1 MSYQVSP
8 GIEVNEIDNTST
20 VSGLNSTAAA
30 HVGLFNW
37 GPVLQPTTVT
47 SELNLK
53 ELFWKPTD
61 SNAQSW
67 FTAANFLA
75 YSNNLINIRAD
86 AAAQYTSVKT
96 PSVDLTGTVHFVAGS
111 TAVFGFNGTQF
122 STLTVGQNLID
133 ASYNVI
139 GTVAA
144 VTDNTHLTLAAAPT
158 TSSIDSLTGIVTAST
173 GSAAVVG
180 TGTLFTTELAVG
192 NIVTKLSASS
202 AGYDILGTV
211 LSIADDTHIT
221 LAANSAVAAAGVAFG
236 IASTLT
242 GTLTSTTSS
251 TSVVGV
257 GTNFTE
263 VLAIGDIL
271 TTPAR
276 VIIGTIASITDNT
289 NLSLAAN
296 GAIAVSASK
305 FATEVKT
312 FKDNRIK
319 INNYDDYES
328 NYINGGLNIG
338 EFAARYPGKLGNSIQ
353 VVVVDSNTFQ
363 YQSRTGT
370 VTSTTSSK
378 TLTGV
383 GTSFLSTLKVGEV
396 IHKADST
403 HTVIGTVASIETDTS
418 LTLVNFGKVAVSGVA
433 FEVSIASSYTGQFTS
448 APATSSF
455 AKSKGVLNAK
465 DEIHIL
471 VIDKDGAFTGVKGAT
486 LEKYSFLSK
495 ASDAKY
501 DDGSSSYYKTVI
513 NSASAYVYWLDIPSA
528 VSGTGI
534 SWNTELADVT
544 VKTQSFKS
552 LTFPLYVE
560 LSGGTDAAAITDGE
574 KILALDLLANKD
586 LYNFAFIALGKAS
599 STVASH
605 AVALAETRK
614 DVIVFISPEDTIT
627 GEFIKGTGSDAID
640 KLLEYRSELPSSSYG
655 FLDTGAKYQY
665 DAYNDKRRWI
675 ALNGDIAGLAAIT
688 SEPWVS
694 NGGFNNG
701 QIKNVIKLAVNPTK
715 ADRDN
720 LYPQNVNPVVT
731 FKGQGTVLFGD
742 KTLLDRPSA
751 FDRIGVRRLF
761 ILLEKSIEKSAQYQ
775 LFAINDETT
784 RAQFKNLIEPFLRD
798 IKGRRG
804 INDFKVVCDA
814 TNNTANVVETNNFVA
829 DIYVKPNY
837 SINYITLNFIATRQS
852 VAFTTAGA

>member
-75 YSNNLINIRAD
+75 YSNNLINIRVD
-86 AAAQYTSVKT
+86 AADQYTAVKT
-96 PSVDLTGTVHFVAGS
+96 PKELLTGTAHFTTGS
-111 TAVFGFNGTQF
+111 TAVFGFNGAQF

-133 ASYNVI
+133 SNYNVI
-139 GTVAA
+139 GSVASIA
-144 VTDNTHLTLAAAPT
+144 DNTHLTLNAVPT
-158 TSSIDSLTGIVTAST
+158 TTSIPYLTGIITAQA
-173 GSAAVVG
+173 GQAAVTG
-180 TGTLFTTELAVG
+180 TGTLFTSELAVG
-192 NIVTKLSASS
+192 DTVTKLSASS
-202 AGYDILGTV
+202 AGYDILGTI
-211 LSIADDTHIT
+211 LSIADDTHLV
-221 LAANSAVAAAGVAFG
+221 LAASSAVSAQGVAFG
-236 IASTLT
+236 VASTLT
-242 GTLTSTTSS
+242 GTITSTTG
-251 TSVVGV
+251 TATVTGV

-263 VLAIGDIL
+263 ILAIGDVL

-276 VIIGTIASITDNT
+276 VIIGTIASIASNT
-289 NLSLAAN
+289 SLSLTAY
-296 GAIAVSASK
+296 GAVAVTGSK
-305 FATEVKT
+305 YAKGTQT
-312 FKDNRIK
+312 FKDNRVK
-319 INNYDDYES
+319 INNYDDYEA
-328 NYINGGLNIG
+328 NYIEGGLDIG
-338 EFAARYPGKLGNSIQ
+338 EFAARYPGKLGNSIE
-353 VVVVDSNTFQ
+353 VVVVDSGTFQ
-363 YQSRTGT
+363 YQSHAGT
-370 VTSTTSSK
+370 VTSSTSSK
-378 TLTGV
+378 TVTGT
-383 GTSFLSTLKVGEV
+383 GTAFLSTLKVGEV
-396 IHKADST
+396 LHKADSS
-403 HTVIGTVASIETDTS
+403 HSVIGVIASIETNTS
-418 LTLVNFGKVAVSGVA
+418 LTLVNFGKVAASAVA
-433 FEVSIASSYTGQFTS
+433 FEVSISSSYTGQFTS
-448 APATSSF
+448 APATSSY
-455 AKSKGVLNAK
+455 AKSKGVLTAK

-471 VIDKDGAFTGVKGAT
+471 VIDKNGAFTGVKGAT

-513 NSASAYVYWLDIPSA
+513 NSQSSYVYWLDTPSA
-528 VSGTGI
+528 ISSTGI
-534 SWNTELADVT
+534 SWDTELADV
-544 VKTQSFKS
+544 VEKTQSFKS
-552 LTFPLYVE
+552 LNYPLYVE
-560 LSGGTDAAAITDGE
+560 LDGGTDASTVTDGE
-574 KILALDLLANKD
+574 KIIGLDLLSNKD
-586 LYNFAFIALGKAS
+586 LYNFAFITLGKAS
-599 STVASH
+599 STVAGH

-627 GEFIKGTGSDAID
+627 GEFIKGTGSSAID
-640 KLLEYRSELPSSSYG
+640 KLIEYRSELPSSSYG

-720 LYPQNVNPVVT
+720 LYPKGINPVVT

-775 LFAINDETT
+775 LFAINDDIT

-804 INDFKVVCDA
+804 INDFKVVCDT
-814 TNNTANVVETNNFVA
+814 TNNTPNVVETNNFVA
-829 DIYVKPNY
+829 DIFVKPNY
-837 SINYITLNFIATRQS
+837 SINYISLNFIATRQS
-852 VAFTTAGA
+852 VAFTTTGV

>member
-67 FTAANFLA
+67 FTASNFLA
-75 YSNNLINIRAD
+75 YSNNLINIRVD
-86 AAAQYTSVKT
+86 AAAQYTAVKT
-96 PSVDLTGTVHFVAGS
+96 PSTLLAGTLHFTTGS
-111 TAVFGFNGTQF
+111 LSVFGFNGTQF
-122 STLTVGQNLID
+122 STLLAGQNLID
-133 ASYNVI
+133 SDYNVI
-139 GTVAA
+139 GKIATI
-144 VTDNTHLTLAAAPT
+144 TNNTQLTLQSAPT
-158 TSSIDSLTGIVTAST
+158 ATSITSLTGLVTAST
-173 GSAAVVG
+173 SSAAVVG

-192 NIVTKLSASS
+192 DIVTKLSASS

-221 LAANSAVAAAGVAFG
+221 LAANSVVAAAGVAFG

-242 GTLTSTTSS
+242 GTITSTTG
-251 TSVVGV
+251 TATVTGV
-257 GTNFTE
+257 GTNFAD

-271 TTPAR
+271 TTPGR
-276 VIIGTIASITDNT
+276 VVIGTIASIASNT
-289 NLSLAAN
+289 SLSLTAN
-296 GAIAVSASK
+296 GAVGVTAGK
-305 FATEVKT
+305 YATQVKT

-319 INNYDDYES
+319 INNYDDYEAS
-328 NYINGGLNIG
+328 YVDGGLGIG
-338 EFAARYPGKLGNSIQ
+338 EFAARYPGKLGNSIE

-363 YQSRTGT
+363 YQSHAGT

-378 TLTGV
+378 TVTGS
-383 GTSFLSTLKVGEV
+383 GTAFLSTLKIGEV
-396 IHKADST
+396 LHKADAS
-403 HTVIGTVASIETDTS
+403 HSIIGVVASIESNTS
-418 LTLVNFGKVAVSGVA
+418 LTLVNFGKIAVSAVA
-433 FEVSIASSYTGQFTS
+433 FEVSIATSYTGQFTS
-448 APATSSF
+448 APATSSY
-455 AKSKGVLNAK
+455 AKSRGVLNAK
-465 DEIHIL
+465 DEMHIL
-471 VIDKDGAFTGVKGAT
+471 IVDKDGAFTGVKGAT

-513 NSASAYVYWLDIPSA
+513 NSQSAYVYWLDSPSA
-528 VSGTGI
+528 VSSTGI
-534 SWNTELADVT
+534 AWETELVDV
-544 VKTQSFKS
+544 VEKTQSFKP
-552 LTFPLYVE
+552 LDYPLYVE
-560 LSGGTDAAAITDGE
+560 LNGGTDASAITDGE
-574 KILALDLLANKD
+574 KIIGLDLLQNKD
-586 LYNFAFIALGKAS
+586 LYNFAFIALGKAT
-599 STVASH
+599 STVATH
-605 AVALAETRK
+605 AIGLAEARK
-614 DVIVFISPEDTIT
+614 DVIVFVSPEDTIT
-627 GEFIKGTGSDAID
+627 GEFIKGTGSSAID

-688 SEPWVS
+688 AEPWLS

-701 QIKNVIKLAVNPTK
+701 QVKNVIKLAVNPTK

-720 LYPQNVNPVVT
+720 LYPKNINPVVS

-775 LFAINDETT
+775 LFAINDDIT

-814 TNNTANVVETNNFVA
+814 TNNTPNVVETNNFVA

-837 SINYITLNFIATRQS
+837 SINYISLNFIATRQS
-852 VAFTTAGA
+852 VAFTTTGV